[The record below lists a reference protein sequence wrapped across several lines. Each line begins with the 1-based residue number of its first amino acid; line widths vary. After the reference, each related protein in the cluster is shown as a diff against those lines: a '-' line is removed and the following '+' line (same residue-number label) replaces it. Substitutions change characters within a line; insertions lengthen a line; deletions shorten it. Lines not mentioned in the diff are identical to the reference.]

1 MRRFAMAAMTVALAL
16 VPAGVASAQGPYRER
31 PTERGRYDRDTDRY
45 DEGFYDRGGRRIHRE
60 NRLRWE
66 PIVEQSS
73 ATSQRQF
80 INVLGRGGAYRRL
93 LVEGVR
99 GAPVIE
105 RIAVEFTDR
114 QTQVWDVNRRLTRG
128 SDYEIRLGGPK
139 RIHRIIVYTNPQFR
153 GSYSIYGA

>member
-1 MRRFAMAAMTVALAL
+1 
-16 VPAGVASAQGPYRER
+16 
-31 PTERGRYDRDTDRY
+31 
-45 DEGFYDRGGRRIHRE
+45 
-60 NRLRWE
+60 
-66 PIVEQSS
+66 VEQSS

-128 SDYEIRLGGPK
+128 ADHEIRLGGPK
-139 RIHRIIVYTNPQFR
+139 RIHRIIVYTSPQFR